1 MMMTRHHDLFWSLF
15 SLGITLAGP
24 WIFYLGFK
32 AWRLRRLIEA
42 TPASRIRSM
51 AMGLVELNGSVSE
64 RSRVS
69 APFSGRPCAYWE
81 IEIATRSSRGN
92 GRDSWSTVHRNRSGH
107 PFYLRDDTGTA
118 LVYPQGAE
126 CHMPFGVE
134 EQTHGLGV
142 PECYADYM
150 KAQGLAMRSVWALG
164 PMRFR
169 ERMLEDDAR
178 VFVLGRAFPR
188 AQSSA
193 VSWDEEP
200 AKATGTDGM
209 ADARL
214 RTLDAEVRG
223 VVRRGTQDPVFV
235 ISQSSEKTMA
245 FQYGLQAFGGLAG
258 GPLMTFFG
266 VWCLL
271 ELARAGQLFH

>member
-1 MMMTRHHDLFWSLF
+1 MHGLLPSLF
-15 SLGITLAGP
+15 ALGATLAGP
-24 WIFYLGFK
+24 WLFFSGFK
-32 AWRLRRLIEA
+32 AWRVRRLLEA

-81 IEIATRSSRGN
+81 IEIATRSSR
-92 GRDSWSTVHRNRSGH
+92 RDGSSSWSTVHRNRSGH

-126 CHMPFGVE
+126 CHMPFGIE

-142 PECYADYM
+142 PEPYAGYM
-150 KAQGLAMRSVWALG
+150 EQQGLVMRGVWAMG

-169 ERMLEDDAR
+169 ERLLEDDAR

-188 AQSSA
+188 AESHA
-193 VSWDEEP
+193 ISWDEEP
-200 AKATGTDGM
+200 VEATGTDGM
-209 ADARL
+209 ATTRL
-214 RTLDAEVRG
+214 RQLDAAVNG

-235 ISQSSEKTMA
+235 IGQTSEKTLAM
-245 FQYGLQAFGGLAG
+245 QYGLKAFGGLAG
-258 GPLMTFFG
+258 GPLATVFG

-271 ELARAGQLFH
+271 ELAQSGQLFR

>member
-1 MMMTRHHDLFWSLF
+1 MHDLLGSLVAV
-15 SLGITLAGP
+15 GATLVGP
-24 WIFYLGFK
+24 WLFFMGFK
-32 AWRLRRLIEA
+32 AWRVRRLINA

-81 IEIATRSSRGN
+81 IEIATRSSRGE
-92 GRDSWSTVHRNRSGH
+92 GRNSWSTVHRNRSGH

-126 CHMPFGVE
+126 CHMPFGIE
-134 EQTHGLGV
+134 EHTHGLGV
-142 PECYADYM
+142 PEPYSGYM
-150 KAQGLAMRSVWALG
+150 EQQGLVMRGVWALG

-169 ERMLEDDAR
+169 ERVLEDDAL

-188 AQSSA
+188 AESHPI
-193 VSWDEEP
+193 SWDEEP
-200 AKATGTDGM
+200 VEATGTDGM
-209 ADARL
+209 AATRL
-214 RTLDAEVRG
+214 RALDAGVHG
-223 VVRRGTQDPVFV
+223 VVRRGAQDPVFV
-235 ISQSSEKTMA
+235 ISQTSEKTMA

-258 GPLMTFFG
+258 GPVATLFG

-271 ELARAGQLFH
+271 ELAKSGQLFR

>member
-1 MMMTRHHDLFWSLF
+1 MHDLLGSLVAV
-15 SLGITLAGP
+15 GATLVGP
-24 WIFYLGFK
+24 WLFYVGFK
-32 AWRLRRLIEA
+32 AWRVRRLINA

-81 IEIATRSSRGN
+81 IEIATRSSRGEGSN
-92 GRDSWSTVHRNRSGH
+92 SWSTVHRNRSGQ

-126 CHMPFGVE
+126 CHMPFGIE
-134 EQTHGLGV
+134 EHTHGLGV
-142 PECYADYM
+142 PEPYSGYM
-150 KAQGLAMRSVWALG
+150 DQQGLVMRGVWALG

-169 ERMLEDDAR
+169 ERVLEDDAL

-188 AQSSA
+188 AESHPI
-193 VSWDEEP
+193 SWDEEP
-200 AKATGTDGM
+200 VEATGTDGM
-209 ADARL
+209 AATRL
-214 RTLDAEVRG
+214 RTLDAGVQG

-235 ISQSSEKTMA
+235 ISQTSEKTMA

-258 GPLMTFFG
+258 GPVATLFG

-271 ELARAGQLFH
+271 ELAKSGQLFR

>member
-1 MMMTRHHDLFWSLF
+1 MYQHHDMLWSTL
-15 SLGITLAGP
+15 SLGAALAGP
-24 WIFYLGFK
+24 WLFYTGFK
-32 AWRLRRLIEA
+32 AWSVRRLIEA

-51 AMGLVELNGSVSE
+51 AMGLVELNGSVTE

-81 IEIATRSSRGN
+81 VEIATRSSSRN
-92 GRDSWSTVHRNRSGH
+92 DGRSSWTTVHRNRSGH
-107 PFYLRDDTGTA
+107 PFYLRDETGTA

-142 PECYADYM
+142 PECYSEYM
-150 KAQGLAMRSVWALG
+150 QAQGLGMRGVWALG

-214 RTLDAEVRG
+214 RALDAEVRG

-245 FQYGLQAFGGLAG
+245 FEYGLKAFGGLAG
-258 GPLMTFFG
+258 GPLLTLFG
-266 VWCLL
+266 VWCLI
-271 ELARAGQLFH
+271 ELARSGQLFH